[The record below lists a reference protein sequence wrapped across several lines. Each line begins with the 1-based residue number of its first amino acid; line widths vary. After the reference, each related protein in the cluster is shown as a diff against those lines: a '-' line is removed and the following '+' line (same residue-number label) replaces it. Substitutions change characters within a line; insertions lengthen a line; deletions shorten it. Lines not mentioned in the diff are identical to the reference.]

1 MRLSFIQNGYFSL
14 KNRQHL
20 FLVVQN
26 ASRCIG
32 TKGEDHS
39 KNSGRNQKM
48 TSTPTR
54 VLQDP
59 PWCSRKCIELAKITS
74 CAAYCRSLNP
84 VKRSNWPVFV
94 SNLWIEV
101 IVTCNLQHFCSNI
114 FIAEKFGERPLS
126 RHGERPTSSRSLDSP
141 LQTAAQ
147 SPQERSL
154 YDGGSNLQRRS
165 SEELISSHGA
175 FFVPRP
181 PSRQKTG
188 GRPKSA
194 KGRVRPNSHVGRERK
209 VSRESLSDVGD
220 PVSCSPP
227 LTPQLSFSK
236 YKPLPSIGTGLVSKT
251 NNCHSL
257 SESQTRTRTQ
267 TDSNDTNYVSTLS
280 KATASLSLHYFLP
293 DEPTDAEPERL
304 NLAIKLLDGTR
315 HERWF
320 RPTDSLGA
328 VMAFAASVTKD
339 ELPPCLI
346 CTNEVPRR
354 VFDNFSLSLSQ
365 ARINSRTVVYL
376 EDLVPLD
383 NNSK

>member
-1 MRLSFIQNGYFSL
+1 MGLSFTQNGYFSL
-14 KNRQHL
+14 KNRQQL

-48 TSTPTR
+48 TPTPTR
-54 VLQDP
+54 MLQDP
-59 PWCSRKCIELAKITS
+59 PWCGRKCIELAKTTS
-74 CAAYCRSLNP
+74 FAAYCRTLNP

-94 SNLWIEV
+94 SNI

-114 FIAEKFGERPLS
+114 FIAENFGEGPLT

-147 SPQERSL
+147 SPQQRSL
-154 YDGGSNLQRRS
+154 YCGGSNLQRRS

-175 FFVPRP
+175 VFVPRP

-209 VSRESLSDVGD
+209 ASRESLSDVGD

-227 LTPQLSFSK
+227 LKPQLSFSK
-236 YKPLPSIGTGLVSKT
+236 YKPLPSIGTGLVPKT
-251 NNCHSL
+251 DNYHSL
-257 SESQTRTRTQ
+257 CDSQTRTRTQ
-267 TDSNDTNYVSTLS
+267 TDSNDTDNVITLS
-280 KATASLSLHYFLP
+280 KATASLSLHYSLP

-320 RPTDSLGA
+320 RPTDTLGA
-328 VMAFAASVTKD
+328 VIAFAASVTKD

-365 ARINSRTVVYL
+365 AGINSRTVVYL

>member
-1 MRLSFIQNGYFSL
+1 MYPANELTESATQNKQTIPHSV
-14 KNRQHL
+14 KAKMPA
-20 FLVVQN
+20 
-26 ASRCIG
+26 ASGVRRI
-32 TKGEDHS
+32 
-39 KNSGRNQKM
+39 SG
-48 TSTPTR
+48 
-54 VLQDP
+54 
-59 PWCSRKCIELAKITS
+59 
-74 CAAYCRSLNP
+74 
-84 VKRSNWPVFV
+84 
-94 SNLWIEV
+94 
-101 IVTCNLQHFCSNI
+101 
-114 FIAEKFGERPLS
+114 EKFGERPLS

-147 SPQERSL
+147 SPQQRSL
-154 YDGGSNLQRRS
+154 YCGGSNLQRRS

-175 FFVPRP
+175 VFVPRP

-194 KGRVRPNSHVGRERK
+194 KGRSRPNSHVGRERK
-209 VSRESLSDVGD
+209 ASRESLSDVGD

-227 LTPQLSFSK
+227 LKPQLSFSK
-236 YKPLPSIGTGLVSKT
+236 YKPLPSIGTGLFPKT
-251 NNCHSL
+251 DNYHSL
-257 SESQTRTRTQ
+257 SELSQSRTRIQ
-267 TDSNDTNYVSTLS
+267 TDSNDTDNVTTLS
-280 KATASLSLHYFLP
+280 KATASLSLHYSLP

-320 RPTDSLGA
+320 RPTDTLGA
-328 VMAFAASVTKD
+328 VIAFAASVTKD

-365 ARINSRTVVYL
+365 AGINSRTVVYL

>member
-1 MRLSFIQNGYFSL
+1 M
-14 KNRQHL
+14 
-20 FLVVQN
+20 
-26 ASRCIG
+26 
-32 TKGEDHS
+32 
-39 KNSGRNQKM
+39 
-48 TSTPTR
+48 TPTLSR
-54 VLQDP
+54 MLQDP
-59 PWCSRKCIELAKITS
+59 PWCSRKCRELAKITS
-74 CAAYCRSLNP
+74 FAAYCRTLNP

-94 SNLWIEV
+94 SNLWIGV

-114 FIAEKFGERPLS
+114 FIAENFGERPLS

-147 SPQERSL
+147 SPQQRSL

-175 FFVPRP
+175 VFVPRP

-194 KGRVRPNSHVGRERK
+194 KGRVRPNSYVGRERK

-227 LTPQLSFSK
+227 LKPQLSFSK
-236 YKPLPSIGTGLVSKT
+236 YKPLPSIGTGLVPKT
-251 NNCHSL
+251 DNYHSL
-257 SESQTRTRTQ
+257 SELSQSRTRTQ
-267 TDSNDTNYVSTLS
+267 TDSNDTDNVITLS
-280 KATASLSLHYFLP
+280 KATARLSLRYSLP

-320 RPTDSLGA
+320 RPTDTLGA
-328 VMAFAASVTKD
+328 VIAFAASVTKD

-365 ARINSRTVVYL
+365 AGINSRTVVYL